1 MWGRSFRAYVN
12 FSTVAPSL
20 SLAPEA
26 EQLQLS
32 AEITDAGMEL
42 LSIEADARA
51 GRCTGAR
58 LSAREGLR
66 DGILA
71 ALAEGAVGSRR
82 IARIF
87 GVSRE
92 AVRALRMRAIQ
103 SGELDQIKQQL
114 GRSYIALADAARE
127 RIVDEIDEM
136 PRQSLPIIMG
146 IATDKGQLLTGG
158 VTARVERLAGLT
170 AESVNALIEALPI
183 EVSSRPVEPGA
194 ATAQKGVDVGG
205 SAVALSGASQSESL
219 AFRPSS
225 EGAPESRAEGG
236 RIEGKK
242 GGES

>member
-1 MWGRSFRAYVN
+1 MA
-12 FSTVAPSL
+12 SL
-20 SLAPEA
+20 VPTES
-26 EQLQLS
+26 EQLALS

-58 LSAREGLR
+58 LEAREGLR

-82 IARIF
+82 IALMF

-103 SGELDQIKQQL
+103 SGELDQVKNRL
-114 GRSYIALADAARE
+114 GRSMIALADAARE
-127 RIVDEIDEM
+127 RIFDEIDEM

-158 VTARVERLAGLT
+158 VTARVERLDGLT
-170 AESVNALIEALPI
+170 AESVNALIDALPI
-183 EVSSRPVEPGA
+183 ETVCRPVEASA
-194 ATAQKGVDVGG
+194 ADLQKGPDLVG
-205 SAVALSGASQSESL
+205 STTLTLGASQSESL

-225 EGAPESRAEGG
+225 EEREQTRAEGG

-242 GGES
+242 GAES